1 MASTSSSPTRALLA
15 PLLHQ
20 PLTSTPS
27 TSDDDEASSLDG
39 GSAGD
44 DSLDL
49 PCPQDSRRQ
58 RRQRRPPCRCTT
70 STADPLRAERRRSNQ
85 LEKELRKAR
94 AQLSR
99 FSEINP
105 DEYARLQDAE
115 RKREEFERQ
124 VGERERQL
132 NEANLRR
139 VRSVEK
145 ERDEARCQVQNL
157 RKERL
162 MERLFSEA
170 EGRVGG
176 DERGTFFDTFVT
188 LCGGHFQLG
197 EVDGRERLLP
207 VDGKGQ
213 PLTADGVALSDGDYM
228 EELRRHP
235 VYSFLFQQRSGLYSA
250 AVPESGHEHGGSREP
265 ADPEHRRALPGGRQ
279 GHHAQGGCSAAL
291 ITRRESDG
299 LVSGVLAQPL
309 HRHGGAGRQRQPGPL
324 PCPAQAEE
332 GLWGDRGRPPRQCP
346 GQPADSPWRLGA
358 APPRWLQPPVRQC
371 SLQSQGPAAAECY
384 RHWL

>member
-1 MASTSSSPTRALLA
+1 MPSSFFSSDSSDANSGPAPGPLASTA
-15 PLLHQ
+15 PWQTYRQQQQQ
-20 PLTSTPS
+20 PNQ
-27 TSDDDEASSLDG
+27 
-39 GSAGD
+39 GSAGSVQPVPDPDLLDSDGAADAALDAAAGD
-44 DSLDL
+44 DTLDL
-49 PCPQDSRRQ
+49 SLPQDSSPSDNDD
-58 RRQRRPPCRCTT
+58 PPAAAP
-70 STADPLRAERRRSNQ
+70 SSADPLRAERRRSNQ

-124 VGERERQL
+124 VGDRERQL

-145 ERDEARCQVQNL
+145 ERDEARSQVQNL

-250 AVPESGHEHGGSREP
+250 AVPESGHEHGGAVNLQALSTAELYLEAVKGTTP
-265 ADPEHRRALPGGRQ
+265 RA
-279 GHHAQGGCSAAL
+279 
-291 ITRRESDG
+291 
-299 LVSGVLAQPL
+299 
-309 HRHGGAGRQRQPGPL
+309 
-324 PCPAQAEE
+324 
-332 GLWGDRGRPPRQCP
+332 
-346 GQPADSPWRLGA
+346 A
-358 APPRWLQPPVRQC
+358 APRR
-371 SLQSQGPAAAECY
+371 
-384 RHWL
+384 

>member
-1 MASTSSSPTRALLA
+1 MPSSFFSSDSSSANSGTAPAPLA
-15 PLLHQ
+15 PAAPWRSYSQHQ
-20 PLTSTPS
+20 QQPNQGPAGSTPPAADS
-27 TSDDDEASSLDG
+27 DLLDSDGAADAGLDAADDDDT
-39 GSAGD
+39 
-44 DSLDL
+44 LDL
-49 PCPQDSRRQ
+49 SLPQDSSTGSGDHDD
-58 RRQRRPPCRCTT
+58 PPTATT

-124 VGERERQL
+124 VADRERQL

-145 ERDEARCQVQNL
+145 ERDEARCQVQTL

-162 MERLFSEA
+162 LERLFREA

-197 EVDGRERLLP
+197 DVDGRERLLP

-213 PLTADGVALSDGDYM
+213 PLTLDGVALSDGDYM

-235 VYSFLFQQRSGLYSA
+235 VYSFLFQQRSGLYAA
-250 AVPESGHEHGGSREP
+250 AVPETGHEHGGTVNLQTLSTAELYLEAVKATTP
-265 ADPEHRRALPGGRQ
+265 RA
-279 GHHAQGGCSAAL
+279 
-291 ITRRESDG
+291 
-299 LVSGVLAQPL
+299 
-309 HRHGGAGRQRQPGPL
+309 
-324 PCPAQAEE
+324 
-332 GLWGDRGRPPRQCP
+332 
-346 GQPADSPWRLGA
+346 A
-358 APPRWLQPPVRQC
+358 APRR
-371 SLQSQGPAAAECY
+371 
-384 RHWL
+384 

>member
-1 MASTSSSPTRALLA
+1 MGDALLLLLLIPAAPTAALLQPPWPLLLRGRSTASTSSSPTRALLA
-15 PLLHQ
+15 LLHLPPTPTSSTATT
-20 PLTSTPS
+20 PLT
-27 TSDDDEASSLDG
+27 AGLD
-39 GSAGD
+39 AADGD
-44 DSLDL
+44 DTLDL
-49 PCPQDSRRQ
+49 SLPQDSSTGSGDNDD
-58 RRQRRPPCRCTT
+58 PPAAAP
-70 STADPLRAERRRSNQ
+70 SSADPLRAERRRSNQ

-145 ERDEARCQVQNL
+145 ERDEARSQVQNL

-250 AVPESGHEHGGSREP
+250 AVPETGHEHGGAVNLQTLSTAELYLEAVKGTTP
-265 ADPEHRRALPGGRQ
+265 RA
-279 GHHAQGGCSAAL
+279 
-291 ITRRESDG
+291 
-299 LVSGVLAQPL
+299 
-309 HRHGGAGRQRQPGPL
+309 
-324 PCPAQAEE
+324 
-332 GLWGDRGRPPRQCP
+332 
-346 GQPADSPWRLGA
+346 A
-358 APPRWLQPPVRQC
+358 APRR
-371 SLQSQGPAAAECY
+371 
-384 RHWL
+384 

>member
-1 MASTSSSPTRALLA
+1 MSSSFFSTPAGQWPTYRQQQQQPNQVPAGSLA
-15 PLLHQ
+15 PLAAELD
-20 PLTSTPS
+20 PL
-27 TSDDDEASSLDG
+27 DEGDDEASGHEG
-39 GSAGD
+39 GTGD
-44 DSLDL
+44 DSFDAA
-49 PCPQDSRRQ
+49 
-58 RRQRRPPCRCTT
+58 PPHDPGG
-70 STADPLRAERRRSNQ
+70 SGSSDNDDPPAAASSNADPLRAERRRSNQ

-145 ERDEARCQVQNL
+145 ERDEARSQVQNL

-188 LCGGHFQLG
+188 LCGGHFQLA
-197 EVDGRERLLP
+197 EVDGRERLVP

-250 AVPESGHEHGGSREP
+250 AVPETGHEHGGAVNLQTLSTAELYLEAVKGTTP
-265 ADPEHRRALPGGRQ
+265 RA
-279 GHHAQGGCSAAL
+279 
-291 ITRRESDG
+291 
-299 LVSGVLAQPL
+299 
-309 HRHGGAGRQRQPGPL
+309 
-324 PCPAQAEE
+324 
-332 GLWGDRGRPPRQCP
+332 
-346 GQPADSPWRLGA
+346 A
-358 APPRWLQPPVRQC
+358 APRR
-371 SLQSQGPAAAECY
+371 
-384 RHWL
+384 

>member
-1 MASTSSSPTRALLA
+1 MPSSFFSDSSGAAPAPLASSAPWQTYRQQQQQPNQGPAGSLA
-15 PLLHQ
+15 PLAAELD
-20 PLTSTPS
+20 PL
-27 TSDDDEASSLDG
+27 DEGDDEAG
-39 GSAGD
+39 GHDVGTGD
-44 DSLDL
+44 DSFDAV
-49 PCPQDSRRQ
+49 PPQDSSSASGDNDD
-58 RRQRRPPCRCTT
+58 PPAAA
-70 STADPLRAERRRSNQ
+70 SSNADPLRAERRRSNQ

-145 ERDEARCQVQNL
+145 ERDEARSQVQNL

-250 AVPESGHEHGGSREP
+250 AVPETGHEHGGAVNLQTLSTAELYLEAVKGTTP
-265 ADPEHRRALPGGRQ
+265 RA
-279 GHHAQGGCSAAL
+279 
-291 ITRRESDG
+291 
-299 LVSGVLAQPL
+299 
-309 HRHGGAGRQRQPGPL
+309 
-324 PCPAQAEE
+324 
-332 GLWGDRGRPPRQCP
+332 
-346 GQPADSPWRLGA
+346 A
-358 APPRWLQPPVRQC
+358 APRR
-371 SLQSQGPAAAECY
+371 
-384 RHWL
+384 

>member
-1 MASTSSSPTRALLA
+1 MSFSFFSTPASQSPAPAVPWQSYRQQQQQPNQGSAGSLA
-15 PLLHQ
+15 PLAAELD
-20 PLTSTPS
+20 PL
-27 TSDDDEASSLDG
+27 DEGDDEASG
-39 GSAGD
+39 TGD
-44 DSLDL
+44 DSFDAA
-49 PCPQDSRRQ
+49 PPQDSSSASSDNDE
-58 RRQRRPPCRCTT
+58 PPAAAL
-70 STADPLRAERRRSNQ
+70 SSAEPLRAERRRSNQ

-124 VGERERQL
+124 VGEREREL

-145 ERDEARCQVQNL
+145 ERDEARSQVQNL

-197 EVDGRERLLP
+197 DVDGRERLLP

-213 PLTADGVALSDGDYM
+213 PLTADGVALCDGDYM

-235 VYSFLFQQRSGLYSA
+235 VFSFLFQQRSGLYSA
-250 AVPESGHEHGGSREP
+250 AVPESGHEHGGAVNLQTLSTAELYLEAVKGTTP
-265 ADPEHRRALPGGRQ
+265 RA
-279 GHHAQGGCSAAL
+279 
-291 ITRRESDG
+291 
-299 LVSGVLAQPL
+299 
-309 HRHGGAGRQRQPGPL
+309 
-324 PCPAQAEE
+324 
-332 GLWGDRGRPPRQCP
+332 
-346 GQPADSPWRLGA
+346 A
-358 APPRWLQPPVRQC
+358 APRR
-371 SLQSQGPAAAECY
+371 
-384 RHWL
+384 

>member
-1 MASTSSSPTRALLA
+1 MPSSFFSHSSRSSSGSAPAPLA
-15 PLLHQ
+15 PAAPWQHYSQ
-20 PLTSTPS
+20 PQQQPNQGPAGSNAPAGADPDPLDADEDDLGGIDLGG
-27 TSDDDEASSLDG
+27 SDDDIDPAAPGDPSSGPG
-39 GSAGD
+39 GSSDSD
-44 DSLDL
+44 D
-49 PCPQDSRRQ
+49 
-58 RRQRRPPCRCTT
+58 PPATP
-70 STADPLRAERRRSNQ
+70 SAADPLRAERRRSNQ

-124 VGERERQL
+124 VADRERQL

-145 ERDEARCQVQNL
+145 ERDEARSQVLNL

-162 MERLFSEA
+162 LERLFSEA

-188 LCGGHFQLG
+188 LCGGHVQLG

-213 PLTADGVALSDGDYM
+213 PLTVDGVALSDGDYM

-250 AVPESGHEHGGSREP
+250 AVPESGHEHGGTVNLQTLSTAELYLEAVKGTTP
-265 ADPEHRRALPGGRQ
+265 RA
-279 GHHAQGGCSAAL
+279 
-291 ITRRESDG
+291 
-299 LVSGVLAQPL
+299 
-309 HRHGGAGRQRQPGPL
+309 
-324 PCPAQAEE
+324 
-332 GLWGDRGRPPRQCP
+332 
-346 GQPADSPWRLGA
+346 A
-358 APPRWLQPPVRQC
+358 APRR
-371 SLQSQGPAAAECY
+371 
-384 RHWL
+384 

>member
-1 MASTSSSPTRALLA
+1 MPSSFFSASPAAISGTAPDPLA
-15 PLLHQ
+15 PAASWQVYRQHQ
-20 PLTSTPS
+20 QQPNQGPAGSTAQPAADLDPL
-27 TSDDDEASSLDG
+27 DEVDDEASSLDG

-44 DSLDL
+44 DSYEPNL
-49 PCPQDSRRQ
+49 PQDSGTGSGDHDD
-58 RRQRRPPCRCTT
+58 PPVAP
-70 STADPLRAERRRSNQ
+70 SSSADPLRAERRRSNQ

-124 VGERERQL
+124 VGDRERQL

-145 ERDEARCQVQNL
+145 ERDEARSQVQNL

-250 AVPESGHEHGGSREP
+250 AVPESGHEHGGAVNLQTLSTAELYLEAVKGTTP
-265 ADPEHRRALPGGRQ
+265 RA
-279 GHHAQGGCSAAL
+279 
-291 ITRRESDG
+291 
-299 LVSGVLAQPL
+299 
-309 HRHGGAGRQRQPGPL
+309 
-324 PCPAQAEE
+324 
-332 GLWGDRGRPPRQCP
+332 
-346 GQPADSPWRLGA
+346 A
-358 APPRWLQPPVRQC
+358 APRR
-371 SLQSQGPAAAECY
+371 
-384 RHWL
+384 

>member
-1 MASTSSSPTRALLA
+1 MPSSSFFSSDSSSANSGTAPAPLA
-15 PLLHQ
+15 PAAPWRSYSQHQQQPNQGSTGSVQPATDPDLLD
-20 PLTSTPS
+20 
-27 TSDDDEASSLDG
+27 SDGAADAGLD
-39 GSAGD
+39 AADGD
-44 DSLDL
+44 DTLDL
-49 PCPQDSRRQ
+49 SLPQDSSPSDNDD
-58 RRQRRPPCRCTT
+58 PPAAA
-70 STADPLRAERRRSNQ
+70 SSNADPLRAERRRSNQ

-145 ERDEARCQVQNL
+145 ERDEARSQVQNL

-188 LCGGHFQLG
+188 LCGGHFQLA
-197 EVDGRERLLP
+197 EVDGRERLVP

-250 AVPESGHEHGGSREP
+250 AVPETGHEHGGAVNLQTLSTAELYLEAVKGTTP
-265 ADPEHRRALPGGRQ
+265 RA
-279 GHHAQGGCSAAL
+279 
-291 ITRRESDG
+291 
-299 LVSGVLAQPL
+299 
-309 HRHGGAGRQRQPGPL
+309 
-324 PCPAQAEE
+324 
-332 GLWGDRGRPPRQCP
+332 
-346 GQPADSPWRLGA
+346 A
-358 APPRWLQPPVRQC
+358 APRR
-371 SLQSQGPAAAECY
+371 
-384 RHWL
+384 

>member
-1 MASTSSSPTRALLA
+1 MPSSFFSASPAAISGTAPDPLAPAAPWQVYRQHQQQPNQGPAGSTAAPAADLA
-15 PLLHQ
+15 PLDE
-20 PLTSTPS
+20 
-27 TSDDDEASSLDG
+27 DDDDASSLDG

-44 DSLDL
+44 DNFDAASTH
-49 PCPQDSRRQ
+49 DSSTGSGDNDA
-58 RRQRRPPCRCTT
+58 PPAAAP
-70 STADPLRAERRRSNQ
+70 SSADPLRAERRRSNQ

-145 ERDEARCQVQNL
+145 ERDEARSQVQNL

-188 LCGGHFQLG
+188 LCGGHFQLA

-250 AVPESGHEHGGSREP
+250 AVPESGHEHGGAVNLQTLSTAELYLEAVKGTTPRATAP
-265 ADPEHRRALPGGRQ
+265 RR
-279 GHHAQGGCSAAL
+279 
-291 ITRRESDG
+291 
-299 LVSGVLAQPL
+299 
-309 HRHGGAGRQRQPGPL
+309 
-324 PCPAQAEE
+324 
-332 GLWGDRGRPPRQCP
+332 
-346 GQPADSPWRLGA
+346 
-358 APPRWLQPPVRQC
+358 
-371 SLQSQGPAAAECY
+371 
-384 RHWL
+384 

>member
-1 MASTSSSPTRALLA
+1 MPSSFSSDSSRPSCGSAPAPLA
-15 PLLHQ
+15 PAAPWQHYSQ
-20 PLTSTPS
+20 PQQQPNQGPAGSNAPAGADPDPLDNDEDDLGGIDLGS
-27 TSDDDEASSLDG
+27 SDDNLDPTAPGDPNSGPG
-39 GSAGD
+39 GSSDSD
-44 DSLDL
+44 D
-49 PCPQDSRRQ
+49 
-58 RRQRRPPCRCTT
+58 PPATA
-70 STADPLRAERRRSNQ
+70 SAADPLRAERRRSNQ

-145 ERDEARCQVQNL
+145 ERDEARSQVQNL
-157 RKERL
+157 HKERL

-250 AVPESGHEHGGSREP
+250 AVPETGHEHGGAVNLQTLSTAELYLEAVKGTTPRASAP
-265 ADPEHRRALPGGRQ
+265 RR
-279 GHHAQGGCSAAL
+279 
-291 ITRRESDG
+291 
-299 LVSGVLAQPL
+299 
-309 HRHGGAGRQRQPGPL
+309 
-324 PCPAQAEE
+324 
-332 GLWGDRGRPPRQCP
+332 
-346 GQPADSPWRLGA
+346 
-358 APPRWLQPPVRQC
+358 
-371 SLQSQGPAAAECY
+371 
-384 RHWL
+384 

>member
-1 MASTSSSPTRALLA
+1 MPSSFFSDFRVANSGAASTASVPQRSEGFCFPAWSVQPQHQQQPNQGPAGSTAPPATDPDLL
-15 PLLHQ
+15 
-20 PLTSTPS
+20 
-27 TSDDDEASSLDG
+27 DDDDHEG
-39 GSAGD
+39 GGADPAGGD
-44 DSLDL
+44 DNSD
-49 PCPQDSRRQ
+49 PAAPQ
-58 RRQRRPPCRCTT
+58 PPGGDNDDPPAGTT
-70 STADPLRAERRRSNQ
+70 APAGADPLRAERRRSNQ

-115 RKREEFERQ
+115 RKREEFERE
-124 VGERERQL
+124 VADRERQL

-145 ERDEARCQVQNL
+145 ERDEARTQVLSL

-162 MERLFSEA
+162 MERLFREA

-197 EVDGRERLLP
+197 DVDGRERLVP
-207 VDGKGQ
+207 TDGKGQ

-250 AVPESGHEHGGSREP
+250 AVPETGHEHGGAVNLQTLSTAELYLEAVKGTTP
-265 ADPEHRRALPGGRQ
+265 RA
-279 GHHAQGGCSAAL
+279 
-291 ITRRESDG
+291 
-299 LVSGVLAQPL
+299 
-309 HRHGGAGRQRQPGPL
+309 
-324 PCPAQAEE
+324 
-332 GLWGDRGRPPRQCP
+332 
-346 GQPADSPWRLGA
+346 A
-358 APPRWLQPPVRQC
+358 APRR
-371 SLQSQGPAAAECY
+371 
-384 RHWL
+384 

>member
-1 MASTSSSPTRALLA
+1 MPSSFFSSDSSGANSGASPGPLASAAPWQTYRQPQQQPNQGPAGSVPPVVDSDLLDSDGA
-15 PLLHQ
+15 ADAGLDAADGDDTLDLSLHQ
-20 PLTSTPS
+20 DPGVNGSGDNDDPPAAAPS
-27 TSDDDEASSLDG
+27 S
-39 GSAGD
+39 
-44 DSLDL
+44 
-49 PCPQDSRRQ
+49 
-58 RRQRRPPCRCTT
+58 
-70 STADPLRAERRRSNQ
+70 ADPLRAERRRSNQ

-197 EVDGRERLLP
+197 EVDGRERRLP

-250 AVPESGHEHGGSREP
+250 AVPETGHEHGGAVNLQTLSTAELYLEAVKGTTP
-265 ADPEHRRALPGGRQ
+265 RA
-279 GHHAQGGCSAAL
+279 
-291 ITRRESDG
+291 
-299 LVSGVLAQPL
+299 
-309 HRHGGAGRQRQPGPL
+309 
-324 PCPAQAEE
+324 
-332 GLWGDRGRPPRQCP
+332 
-346 GQPADSPWRLGA
+346 A
-358 APPRWLQPPVRQC
+358 APRR
-371 SLQSQGPAAAECY
+371 
-384 RHWL
+384 

>member
-1 MASTSSSPTRALLA
+1 MPSSFFSSDSSVANSGAA
-15 PLLHQ
+15 PGPMVPPGRWQTYRQQQQQ
-20 PLTSTPS
+20 PNQ
-27 TSDDDEASSLDG
+27 
-39 GSAGD
+39 GSAGSVQPAADPDLLNSDGAADAGLDAADGD
-44 DSLDL
+44 DTLDL
-49 PCPQDSRRQ
+49 SLPQDSSPSDNDD
-58 RRQRRPPCRCTT
+58 PPAAAP
-70 STADPLRAERRRSNQ
+70 SSADPLRAERRRSNQ

-145 ERDEARCQVQNL
+145 ERDEARSQVQNL

-250 AVPESGHEHGGSREP
+250 AVPETGLEHGGAVNLQTLSTAELYLEAVKGTTP
-265 ADPEHRRALPGGRQ
+265 RA
-279 GHHAQGGCSAAL
+279 
-291 ITRRESDG
+291 
-299 LVSGVLAQPL
+299 
-309 HRHGGAGRQRQPGPL
+309 
-324 PCPAQAEE
+324 
-332 GLWGDRGRPPRQCP
+332 
-346 GQPADSPWRLGA
+346 A
-358 APPRWLQPPVRQC
+358 APRR
-371 SLQSQGPAAAECY
+371 
-384 RHWL
+384 

>member
-1 MASTSSSPTRALLA
+1 MVPPGRWQTYRQQQQ
-15 PLLHQ
+15 Q
-20 PLTSTPS
+20 PNQVP
-27 TSDDDEASSLDG
+27 A
-39 GSAGD
+39 GSAPPAADSDLLDSDGAVDVALDAADGD
-44 DSLDL
+44 DTLDL
-49 PCPQDSRRQ
+49 SLPQDSSPSDNDE
-58 RRQRRPPCRCTT
+58 PPAAAP
-70 STADPLRAERRRSNQ
+70 SSADPLRAERRRSNQ

-145 ERDEARCQVQNL
+145 ERDEARSQVQNL

-162 MERLFSEA
+162 LERLFSEA

-197 EVDGRERLLP
+197 DVDGRERLLP

-213 PLTADGVALSDGDYM
+213 PLTADGVALCDGDYM

-235 VYSFLFQQRSGLYSA
+235 VFSFLFQQRSGLYAGTVAEAGHDHSA
-250 AVPESGHEHGGSREP
+250 APNLQTLSTAELYLEAVKATTPRAP
-265 ADPEHRRALPGGRQ
+265 APRR
-279 GHHAQGGCSAAL
+279 
-291 ITRRESDG
+291 
-299 LVSGVLAQPL
+299 
-309 HRHGGAGRQRQPGPL
+309 
-324 PCPAQAEE
+324 
-332 GLWGDRGRPPRQCP
+332 
-346 GQPADSPWRLGA
+346 
-358 APPRWLQPPVRQC
+358 
-371 SLQSQGPAAAECY
+371 
-384 RHWL
+384 

>member
-1 MASTSSSPTRALLA
+1 MPSSFFSDFSRTSSGTAPAPLAPTAPWQVYGQQQQQPNQGPAGSAPPATDPDLLDSDEDEGGSGDLGGADDGLDSAIPQDPIGSGDNDDPPAASTA
-15 PLLHQ
+15 
-20 PLTSTPS
+20 
-27 TSDDDEASSLDG
+27 E
-39 GSAGD
+39 
-44 DSLDL
+44 
-49 PCPQDSRRQ
+49 
-58 RRQRRPPCRCTT
+58 
-70 STADPLRAERRRSNQ
+70 PLRAERRRSNQ

-124 VGERERQL
+124 VGDRERQL
-132 NEANLRR
+132 NEANIRR

-145 ERDEARCQVQNL
+145 ERDEARSQVQNL

-162 MERLFSEA
+162 LERLFSEA

-197 EVDGRERLLP
+197 DVDGRERLLP

-213 PLTADGVALSDGDYM
+213 PLTADGVALCDGDYM

-235 VYSFLFQQRSGLYSA
+235 VFSFLFQQRSGLYAGTVAEAGHDHSA
-250 AVPESGHEHGGSREP
+250 APNLQTLSTAELYLEAVKATTP
-265 ADPEHRRALPGGRQ
+265 RA
-279 GHHAQGGCSAAL
+279 
-291 ITRRESDG
+291 
-299 LVSGVLAQPL
+299 
-309 HRHGGAGRQRQPGPL
+309 
-324 PCPAQAEE
+324 
-332 GLWGDRGRPPRQCP
+332 
-346 GQPADSPWRLGA
+346 A
-358 APPRWLQPPVRQC
+358 APRR
-371 SLQSQGPAAAECY
+371 
-384 RHWL
+384 

>member
-1 MASTSSSPTRALLA
+1 MSSSFF
-15 PLLHQ
+15 
-20 PLTSTPS
+20 STPACQ
-27 TSDDDEASSLDG
+27 TTAPAARWQTYRQQQQQPNQGPAGTTAPPATDPDLLDSDEDEG
-39 GSAGD
+39 GSGD
-44 DSLDL
+44 LGGADDGLDSAI
-49 PCPQDSRRQ
+49 PQDSGGSGDNDD
-58 RRQRRPPCRCTT
+58 PPAA
-70 STADPLRAERRRSNQ
+70 STAEPLRAERRRSNQ

-124 VGERERQL
+124 VGDRERQL
-132 NEANLRR
+132 NEANIRR

-145 ERDEARCQVQNL
+145 ERDEARSQVQNL

-162 MERLFSEA
+162 LERLFSEA

-197 EVDGRERLLP
+197 DVDGRERLLP

-213 PLTADGVALSDGDYM
+213 PLTADGVALCDGDYM

-235 VYSFLFQQRSGLYSA
+235 VFSFLFQQRSGLYAGTVAEAGHDHSA
-250 AVPESGHEHGGSREP
+250 APNLQTLSTAELYLEAVKATTP
-265 ADPEHRRALPGGRQ
+265 RA
-279 GHHAQGGCSAAL
+279 
-291 ITRRESDG
+291 
-299 LVSGVLAQPL
+299 
-309 HRHGGAGRQRQPGPL
+309 
-324 PCPAQAEE
+324 
-332 GLWGDRGRPPRQCP
+332 
-346 GQPADSPWRLGA
+346 A
-358 APPRWLQPPVRQC
+358 APRR
-371 SLQSQGPAAAECY
+371 
-384 RHWL
+384 

>member
-1 MASTSSSPTRALLA
+1 MSSSFFSDSFQFPGPTAQWQTYGQHQQQPNQGHAGSA
-15 PLLHQ
+15 PPATEPDL
-20 PLTSTPS
+20 
-27 TSDDDEASSLDG
+27 LDG
-39 GSAGD
+39 DEDEGGSGDLGGAD
-44 DSLDL
+44 DSLDSAI
-49 PCPQDSRRQ
+49 PQDPGGSGDNDDT
-58 RRQRRPPCRCTT
+58 PAAS

-124 VGERERQL
+124 VGDRERQL
-132 NEANLRR
+132 NEANIRR

-145 ERDEARCQVQNL
+145 ERDEARSQVQNL

-162 MERLFSEA
+162 LERLFSEA

-250 AVPESGHEHGGSREP
+250 AVLETGHEHGGAVNLQTLSTAELYLEAVKGTTP
-265 ADPEHRRALPGGRQ
+265 RA
-279 GHHAQGGCSAAL
+279 AA
-291 ITRRESDG
+291 
-299 LVSGVLAQPL
+299 
-309 HRHGGAGRQRQPGPL
+309 
-324 PCPAQAEE
+324 
-332 GLWGDRGRPPRQCP
+332 
-346 GQPADSPWRLGA
+346 PWR
-358 APPRWLQPPVRQC
+358 
-371 SLQSQGPAAAECY
+371 
-384 RHWL
+384 

>member
-1 MASTSSSPTRALLA
+1 MPSSFFSQSSRTSSGTAPAQPTTAAPWQLYSQPQQKPNQGPAGSSTPPATDPDPIDPDEDDLGGTDLGGSDDNLYPAA
-15 PLLHQ
+15 PLE
-20 PLTSTPS
+20 PS
-27 TSDDDEASSLDG
+27 TGAGAGGDNDDPPVAPTSS
-39 GSAGD
+39 
-44 DSLDL
+44 
-49 PCPQDSRRQ
+49 
-58 RRQRRPPCRCTT
+58 
-70 STADPLRAERRRSNQ
+70 ADPLRAERRRSNQ

-145 ERDEARCQVQNL
+145 ERDEARSQVQNL

-235 VYSFLFQQRSGLYSA
+235 VYSFLFQQRSGLYST
-250 AVPESGHEHGGSREP
+250 AVPETGHEHGGAVNLQTLSTAELYLEAVKGTTP
-265 ADPEHRRALPGGRQ
+265 RA
-279 GHHAQGGCSAAL
+279 
-291 ITRRESDG
+291 
-299 LVSGVLAQPL
+299 
-309 HRHGGAGRQRQPGPL
+309 
-324 PCPAQAEE
+324 
-332 GLWGDRGRPPRQCP
+332 
-346 GQPADSPWRLGA
+346 A
-358 APPRWLQPPVRQC
+358 APRR
-371 SLQSQGPAAAECY
+371 
-384 RHWL
+384 

>member
-1 MASTSSSPTRALLA
+1 MPSSFFSASPAAISGTATDPLAPAAPWQVYRQHQQQPNQGPASSAPPATEPDLLDSDGAGEAGLDAADGDDTLDLSLPEDSSPSDNDHPPAAPSSS
-15 PLLHQ
+15 
-20 PLTSTPS
+20 
-27 TSDDDEASSLDG
+27 
-39 GSAGD
+39 
-44 DSLDL
+44 
-49 PCPQDSRRQ
+49 
-58 RRQRRPPCRCTT
+58 
-70 STADPLRAERRRSNQ
+70 ADPLRAERRRSNQ

-145 ERDEARCQVQNL
+145 ERDEARSQVQNL

-188 LCGGHFQLG
+188 LCGGHFHLV

-250 AVPESGHEHGGSREP
+250 AVPEMGHEHGGAVNLQTLSTAELYLEAVKGTTP
-265 ADPEHRRALPGGRQ
+265 RA
-279 GHHAQGGCSAAL
+279 
-291 ITRRESDG
+291 
-299 LVSGVLAQPL
+299 
-309 HRHGGAGRQRQPGPL
+309 
-324 PCPAQAEE
+324 
-332 GLWGDRGRPPRQCP
+332 
-346 GQPADSPWRLGA
+346 A
-358 APPRWLQPPVRQC
+358 APR
-371 SLQSQGPAAAECY
+371 S
-384 RHWL
+384 

>member
-1 MASTSSSPTRALLA
+1 MSSSFF
-15 PLLHQ
+15 
-20 PLTSTPS
+20 STPAS
-27 TSDDDEASSLDG
+27 QPPAAPWQTYRQQQQQPNQGPAGSVSPPAAELDPLDEGDDEASGHDG
-39 GSAGD
+39 GAGD
-44 DSLDL
+44 DSFDAV
-49 PCPQDSRRQ
+49 PPQDPGVSGSSDNDD
-58 RRQRRPPCRCTT
+58 PPAATT
-70 STADPLRAERRRSNQ
+70 SSAEPLRAERRRSNQ

-94 AQLSR
+94 AQLSC

-124 VGERERQL
+124 VGDRERQL
-132 NEANLRR
+132 NEANIRR

-145 ERDEARCQVQNL
+145 ERDEARSQVQNL

-162 MERLFSEA
+162 LERLFSEA

-197 EVDGRERLLP
+197 DVDGRERLLP

-213 PLTADGVALSDGDYM
+213 PLTADGVALCDGDYM

-250 AVPESGHEHGGSREP
+250 AVPETGHEHGGAVNLQTLSTAELYLEAVKGTTP
-265 ADPEHRRALPGGRQ
+265 RA
-279 GHHAQGGCSAAL
+279 
-291 ITRRESDG
+291 
-299 LVSGVLAQPL
+299 
-309 HRHGGAGRQRQPGPL
+309 
-324 PCPAQAEE
+324 
-332 GLWGDRGRPPRQCP
+332 
-346 GQPADSPWRLGA
+346 A
-358 APPRWLQPPVRQC
+358 APRR
-371 SLQSQGPAAAECY
+371 
-384 RHWL
+384 

>member
-1 MASTSSSPTRALLA
+1 MSSSFFSTPASQPPASAARWQTYRQQQQQPNQVPAGSLA
-15 PLLHQ
+15 PLAAELD
-20 PLTSTPS
+20 PL
-27 TSDDDEASSLDG
+27 DEGDDEASGHEG
-39 GSAGD
+39 GTGD
-44 DSLDL
+44 DSFDAA
-49 PCPQDSRRQ
+49 
-58 RRQRRPPCRCTT
+58 PPHDPGG
-70 STADPLRAERRRSNQ
+70 SGSSDNDDPPAAASSNADPLRAERRRSNQ

-132 NEANLRR
+132 NEANIRR

-145 ERDEARCQVQNL
+145 ERDEARSQVQNL

-162 MERLFSEA
+162 LERLFSEA

-188 LCGGHFQLG
+188 LCGGHFQLA
-197 EVDGRERLLP
+197 EVDGRERLVP

-250 AVPESGHEHGGSREP
+250 AVPETGHEHGGAVNLQTLSTAELYLEAVKGTTP
-265 ADPEHRRALPGGRQ
+265 RA
-279 GHHAQGGCSAAL
+279 
-291 ITRRESDG
+291 
-299 LVSGVLAQPL
+299 
-309 HRHGGAGRQRQPGPL
+309 
-324 PCPAQAEE
+324 
-332 GLWGDRGRPPRQCP
+332 
-346 GQPADSPWRLGA
+346 A
-358 APPRWLQPPVRQC
+358 APRR
-371 SLQSQGPAAAECY
+371 
-384 RHWL
+384 

>member
-1 MASTSSSPTRALLA
+1 MPSSFFSQSSRPSSGTA
-15 PLLHQ
+15 PNSLTPAAPWQVFGQHQ
-20 PLTSTPS
+20 QQPNQGPAGSSTPPAVDLDPLD
-27 TSDDDEASSLDG
+27 TDEDDLGGMDLGSS
-39 GSAGD
+39 D
-44 DSLDL
+44 DSLDSAAPL
-49 PCPQDSRRQ
+49 EPGTGSGDSNDNDA
-58 RRQRRPPCRCTT
+58 PPAAPT
-70 STADPLRAERRRSNQ
+70 SSADPLRAERRRSNQ

-145 ERDEARCQVQNL
+145 ERDEARSQVQNL

-250 AVPESGHEHGGSREP
+250 AVPETGHEHGG
-265 ADPEHRRALPGGRQ
+265 AVNLQ
-279 GHHAQGGCSAAL
+279 TLSAAEL
-291 ITRRESDG
+291 YLEAVKGTT
-299 LVSGVLAQPL
+299 
-309 HRHGGAGRQRQPGPL
+309 
-324 PCPAQAEE
+324 
-332 GLWGDRGRPPRQCP
+332 PRV
-346 GQPADSPWRLGA
+346 A
-358 APPRWLQPPVRQC
+358 APRR
-371 SLQSQGPAAAECY
+371 
-384 RHWL
+384 

>member
-1 MASTSSSPTRALLA
+1 MPSSFFSSDSSGANRGASPGPLASAVPWQTYRQPQQQPNQGPAGSLQPVADSDLLD
-15 PLLHQ
+15 
-20 PLTSTPS
+20 
-27 TSDDDEASSLDG
+27 SDGAADAGLD
-39 GSAGD
+39 AADGD
-44 DSLDL
+44 DTLDL
-49 PCPQDSRRQ
+49 SLPQDSSPSDNDD
-58 RRQRRPPCRCTT
+58 PPAAAP
-70 STADPLRAERRRSNQ
+70 SSADPLRAERRRSNQ

-124 VGERERQL
+124 VAERERQL

-145 ERDEARCQVQNL
+145 ERDEARSQVLNL

-213 PLTADGVALSDGDYM
+213 PLTVDGVALSDGDYM

-250 AVPESGHEHGGSREP
+250 AVPETGHEHGGAVNLQTLSTAELYLEAVKGTTP
-265 ADPEHRRALPGGRQ
+265 RA
-279 GHHAQGGCSAAL
+279 
-291 ITRRESDG
+291 
-299 LVSGVLAQPL
+299 
-309 HRHGGAGRQRQPGPL
+309 
-324 PCPAQAEE
+324 
-332 GLWGDRGRPPRQCP
+332 
-346 GQPADSPWRLGA
+346 A
-358 APPRWLQPPVRQC
+358 APRR
-371 SLQSQGPAAAECY
+371 
-384 RHWL
+384 

>member
-1 MASTSSSPTRALLA
+1 MPSSFSQLSRTSSGNAPAPLA
-15 PLLHQ
+15 PAAPWQVYRQQQQQ
-20 PLTSTPS
+20 PNQGPAPAADQDPL
-27 TSDDDEASSLDG
+27 DADEDEA
-39 GSAGD
+39 GSGELTTND
-44 DSLDL
+44 DNLDL
-49 PCPQDSRRQ
+49 TALQDPGSSDNGEA
-58 RRQRRPPCRCTT
+58 PATT
-70 STADPLRAERRRSNQ
+70 SGADPLRAERRRSNQ

-145 ERDEARCQVQNL
+145 ERDEARFQVQNL

-197 EVDGRERLLP
+197 EQDGRERLLP

-235 VYSFLFQQRSGLYSA
+235 VFSFLFQQRSGLYSA
-250 AVPESGHEHGGSREP
+250 AVPETSHEHGGAVNLQTLSTAELYLEAVKGTTP
-265 ADPEHRRALPGGRQ
+265 RA
-279 GHHAQGGCSAAL
+279 
-291 ITRRESDG
+291 
-299 LVSGVLAQPL
+299 
-309 HRHGGAGRQRQPGPL
+309 
-324 PCPAQAEE
+324 
-332 GLWGDRGRPPRQCP
+332 
-346 GQPADSPWRLGA
+346 A
-358 APPRWLQPPVRQC
+358 APRR
-371 SLQSQGPAAAECY
+371 
-384 RHWL
+384 

>member
-1 MASTSSSPTRALLA
+1 MPSSFFSQSSKTQPQPQPQLQQQPNQGPAGASTSAAAEPD
-15 PLLHQ
+15 PLDSEEDDLSGAD
-20 PLTSTPS
+20 LGG
-27 TSDDDEASSLDG
+27 SDDNRDAATPLEPGAG
-39 GSAGD
+39 GSSDSD
-44 DSLDL
+44 D
-49 PCPQDSRRQ
+49 
-58 RRQRRPPCRCTT
+58 PPATT
-70 STADPLRAERRRSNQ
+70 AAADPLRAERRRSNQ

-124 VGERERQL
+124 VAERERQL

-145 ERDEARCQVQNL
+145 ERDEARSQVLNL

-162 MERLFSEA
+162 LERLFSEA

-197 EVDGRERLLP
+197 EVDGHERLQP

-250 AVPESGHEHGGSREP
+250 AVPETAHEHGGAVNLQTLSTAELYLEAVKGTTP
-265 ADPEHRRALPGGRQ
+265 RA
-279 GHHAQGGCSAAL
+279 
-291 ITRRESDG
+291 
-299 LVSGVLAQPL
+299 
-309 HRHGGAGRQRQPGPL
+309 
-324 PCPAQAEE
+324 
-332 GLWGDRGRPPRQCP
+332 
-346 GQPADSPWRLGA
+346 A
-358 APPRWLQPPVRQC
+358 APRR
-371 SLQSQGPAAAECY
+371 
-384 RHWL
+384 

>member
-1 MASTSSSPTRALLA
+1 MT
-15 PLLHQ
+15 PLL
-20 PLTSTPS
+20 PPP
-27 TSDDDEASSLDG
+27 ASS
-39 GSAGD
+39 
-44 DSLDL
+44 
-49 PCPQDSRRQ
+49 
-58 RRQRRPPCRCTT
+58 
-70 STADPLRAERRRSNQ
+70 ADPLRAERRRSNQ

-124 VGERERQL
+124 VGDRERQL

-145 ERDEARCQVQNL
+145 ERDEARSLVQNL

-162 MERLFSEA
+162 MECLFSEA

-197 EVDGRERLLP
+197 YVDGRERLLP

-250 AVPESGHEHGGSREP
+250 AVPETAHEHGGAVNLQTLSTAELYLEAVKGTTP
-265 ADPEHRRALPGGRQ
+265 RA
-279 GHHAQGGCSAAL
+279 
-291 ITRRESDG
+291 
-299 LVSGVLAQPL
+299 
-309 HRHGGAGRQRQPGPL
+309 
-324 PCPAQAEE
+324 
-332 GLWGDRGRPPRQCP
+332 
-346 GQPADSPWRLGA
+346 A
-358 APPRWLQPPVRQC
+358 APRR
-371 SLQSQGPAAAECY
+371 
-384 RHWL
+384 